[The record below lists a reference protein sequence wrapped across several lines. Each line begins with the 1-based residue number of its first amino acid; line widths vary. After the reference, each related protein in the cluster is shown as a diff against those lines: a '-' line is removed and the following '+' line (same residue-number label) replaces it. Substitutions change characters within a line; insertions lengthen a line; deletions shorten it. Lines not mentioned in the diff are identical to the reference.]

1 MTISNENVKQIFNGN
16 GVTLSFPFSI
26 VYFVAGELKVYL
38 RDETTFVETLLT
50 LTTHYTV
57 TPGVND
63 GYRINGGT
71 LLMVTAPTSN
81 QQVIVKRSLNLRQ
94 DDFDPAPTAAYQP
107 EQVEVTFDRL
117 VAMVQQLNELID
129 RAIKTSLGSGITSLE
144 LPVGANKFIKW
155 NSAGTALELETIDLT
170 TLQNDIIANTNNIA
184 ALGVT
189 VAALSGAIAGLQ
201 SQIDDNT
208 ADIATNAGNIGNTN
222 AALSATDANVLAAQN
237 DILSIKNRLNE
248 LEGFLGLTGEQ
259 IIANNTADQALTDM
273 SFSGSLLSAIIIDF
287 TIARKTDTDSKYT
300 SGILYLVFSE
310 TTNTWRIEKGLEVLD
325 YAGVTFAVT
334 TLAQLGQVKAT
345 SNNLSGTSYSG
356 KIKYNIRKFEV

>member
-1 MTISNENVKQIFNGN
+1 
-16 GVTLSFPFSI
+16 
-26 VYFVAGELKVYL
+26 
-38 RDETTFVETLLT
+38 
-50 LTTHYTV
+50 
-57 TPGVND
+57 
-63 GYRINGGT
+63 
-71 LLMVTAPTSN
+71 
-81 QQVIVKRSLNLRQ
+81 
-94 DDFDPAPTAAYQP
+94 
-107 EQVEVTFDRL
+107 
-117 VAMVQQLNELID
+117 
-129 RAIKTSLGSGITSLE
+129 
-144 LPVGANKFIKW
+144 VGANKFIKW